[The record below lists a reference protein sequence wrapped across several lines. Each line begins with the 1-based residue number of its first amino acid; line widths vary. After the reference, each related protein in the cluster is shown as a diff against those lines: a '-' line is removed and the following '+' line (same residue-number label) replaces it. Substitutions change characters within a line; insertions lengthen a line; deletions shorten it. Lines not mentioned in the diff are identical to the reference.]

1 MIKLLLLFVPHLV
14 LSWDYKFSG
23 SDWPGICSTGTSQT
37 PINIDINST
46 VRVFS
51 NEPEYAWIHFQ
62 MSENPLQANHDAGGY
77 KFLGA
82 FGEMNMMQGNLPVI
96 STNLVNF
103 HFHSPSENFLNGQQ
117 FDLEMH
123 IVMQDKDQRYNF
135 VVFGVLFK
143 VENNAYNSFINKV
156 IEAGDKHII
165 INLAEA
171 FTSLRIRDY
180 LQFSGSLTTP
190 PCTENVFWI
199 IDTNVRSI
207 SQEQLRFFRG
217 LWGEKMDY
225 AGGNGNNRVL
235 QPVNDRVITH
245 FIGNSIR
252 LAYLGMLVVLFMA

>member
-1 MIKLLLLFVPHLV
+1 
-14 LSWDYKFSG
+14 
-23 SDWPGICSTGTSQT
+23 
-37 PINIDINST
+37 
-46 VRVFS
+46 
-51 NEPEYAWIHFQ
+51 
-62 MSENPLQANHDAGGY
+62 
-77 KFLGA
+77 
-82 FGEMNMMQGNLPVI
+82 
-96 STNLVNF
+96 
-103 HFHSPSENFLNGQQ
+103 
-117 FDLEMH
+117 MH